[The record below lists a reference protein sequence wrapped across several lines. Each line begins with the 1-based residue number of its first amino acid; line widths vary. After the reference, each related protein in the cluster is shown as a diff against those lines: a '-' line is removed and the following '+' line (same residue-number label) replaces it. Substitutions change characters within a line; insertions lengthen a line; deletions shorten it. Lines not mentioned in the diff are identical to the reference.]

1 MDASRLLAVV
11 NDIESEYRGGFFDLL
26 AVLIQQYTAA
36 RDTPTQDNTPAIQ
49 EALRSLVEDVAKG
62 AFTEYPPSKA
72 AVLEAVGGI
81 RRVGPGFQERLNEIL
96 SVTGQTTA
104 GIVTGLGEL
113 QADLQKFQKACVNT
127 KSGLQSLGVTPY
139 TLQPGAFEA
148 GILIPEELV
157 DRRLGAL
164 AKELEDWNKIVRGF
178 QEIAGEDEREVI
190 VAGLASGSYEVY
202 IPLGIAAATL
212 LAKTIDKVLEWY
224 RQILEIRKLRLE
236 MEKLRAPVAETE
248 TIKKHEHDQLA
259 KNILALATEL
269 VNEAHPTVTGH
280 RKQELETQIKFSI
293 RQIAR
298 FVDKGGIVEVY
309 AEPPDEPKELPAQPE
324 GEEATPEAAQNRERL
339 QTEYTR
345 LKLDY
350 EKVSRIRE
358 AGSSLRRLPERSEPI
373 LQLTDG
379 EPDDEPPQPEKPGKK
394 KS

>member
-1 MDASRLLAVV
+1 MDTSRLLAVL
-11 NDIESEYRGGFFDLL
+11 NDIESEYQGGFFDLL
-26 AVLIQQYTAA
+26 TVLIQQYTAA
-36 RDTPTQDNTPAIQ
+36 RDTPNQDNTPAIR
-49 EALRSLVEDVAKG
+49 EAHNSLVEYVAKG
-62 AFTEYPPSKA
+62 AFIEYPPSKA
-72 AVLEAVGGI
+72 ATLEAIGGI

-96 SVTGQTTA
+96 SVAGQTTA

-113 QADLQKFQKACVNT
+113 QADLQKFQKACVQT

-139 TLQPGAFEA
+139 LLEPGAFEA
-148 GILIPEELV
+148 GILIPDELV
-157 DRRLGAL
+157 GRRLGAL

-178 QEIAGEDEREVI
+178 QEIAGEEEREVI

-202 IPLGIAAATL
+202 IPLGIAAAAL
-212 LAKTIDKVLEWY
+212 LAKTIDNVLGWY

-236 MEKLRAPVAETE
+236 MEKLGAPVAETE

-259 KNILALATEL
+259 ENILALATEL
-269 VNEAHPTVTGH
+269 ANEAHPAVTGH

-309 AEPPDEPKELPAQPE
+309 AEPPDEPKEPPTQPE
-324 GEEATPEAAQNRERL
+324 GGEATPDAAQNRERL

-345 LKLDY
+345 LKLEY
-350 EKVSRIRE
+350 QKVSRIRE
-358 AGSSLRRLPERSEPI
+358 AGGSLRRLPERSEPI

-379 EPDDEPPQPEKPGKK
+379 EPEDEPLQPEKPSRK